1 MARIQGEQDGLVFPL
16 HMKSY
21 FRLVCFVPVSIR
33 RASFLPPGTVLYLI
47 YPTLSVLSR
56 PKSEDMCVMCSIL

>member
-47 YPTLSVLSR
+47 YPCSQDQRVKICAL
-56 PKSEDMCVMCSIL
+56 CVVSCDH